1 MVNMLSDNQDLIIGM
16 LGAAMIYAYSYWYYR
31 KE

>member
-1 MVNMLSDNQDLIIGM
+1 MLSDNQDLLIGII
-16 LGAAMIYAYSYWYYR
+16 GAAMIYAFAYWYYR

>member
-1 MVNMLSDNQDLIIGM
+1 MLSDNQDLLIG
-16 LGAAMIYAYSYWYYR
+16 LIGAAMIYAFAYWYYR

>member
-1 MVNMLSDNQDLIIGM
+1 MVNTLSDNQDLLIGI
-16 LGAAMIYAYSYWYYR
+16 LGAAMIYAFAYWYYR

>member
-1 MVNMLSDNQDLIIGM
+1 MLSDKSNVDMLLGIIGAI
-16 LGAAMIYAYSYWYYR
+16 LIYAFAYWHYR

>member
-1 MVNMLSDNQDLIIGM
+1 MLSDKSNQDLLIGIIG
-16 LGAAMIYAYSYWYYR
+16 AAIIYAFAYWYYR

>member
-1 MVNMLSDNQDLIIGM
+1 MLSDNQDLLIGI
-16 LGAAMIYAYSYWYYR
+16 LGAAIIYAYSYWYYR